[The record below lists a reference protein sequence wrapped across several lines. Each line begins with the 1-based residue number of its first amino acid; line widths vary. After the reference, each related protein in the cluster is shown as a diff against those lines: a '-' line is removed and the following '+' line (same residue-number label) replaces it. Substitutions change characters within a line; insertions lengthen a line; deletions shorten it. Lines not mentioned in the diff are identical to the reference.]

1 MLKIKAEGS
10 MGRYPPR
17 APPAGDCPLEAPHR
31 LRLAAGNI
39 LCDQNLLWRNQ
50 RLTLCCEQLGLK
62 AKFYESFTDVS
73 WPNCWPAWGV
83 V

>member
-31 LRLAAGNI
+31 LRLV
-39 LCDQNLLWRNQ
+39 
-50 RLTLCCEQLGLK
+50 K
-62 AKFYESFTDVS
+62 SFVTKIYCGGI
-73 WPNCWPAWGV
+73 NG
-83 V
+83 